1 MTQKE
6 RFIVGSTRSARTASV
21 NKQEGEKE
29 KKKEKK
35 RKISW
40 VIIFDRCAR
49 AKSNFAD
56 RLPSS
61 AEHVDARVLHAVYVC
76 VLCKLFHLS
85 LSLSLAPFPNI
96 NRCLFFAT
104 PNVQYRSK
112 LTLLLLISIQI
123 YLILD
128 LKIFWWMV
136 ASDGSLGSR
145 SRASL
150 FEKKRKIFIIFP
162 WNRVLNF

>member
-85 LSLSLAPFPNI
+85 LSLSLSCSLPKHQSVPLLCDTECTVSIKTYTIIINFDPNI
-96 NRCLFFAT
+96 F
-104 PNVQYRSK
+104 
-112 LTLLLLISIQI
+112 
-123 YLILD
+123 D

>member
-61 AEHVDARVLHAVYVC
+61 AEHVDARVLHTVYVC

-123 YLILD
+123 YLILRSFD
-128 LKIFWWMV
+128 GWLAQTE
-136 ASDGSLGSR
+136 ASEAEVERVFSR
-145 SRASL
+145 RK
-150 FEKKRKIFIIFP
+150 EKFLSFSP
-162 WNRVLNF
+162 GTVF

>member
-6 RFIVGSTRSARTASV
+6 RFIVGSTGSARTASV

-123 YLILD
+123 YLILRSFD
-128 LKIFWWMV
+128 RWLPQTE
-136 ASDGSLGSR
+136 ASEVEVERVFSR
-145 SRASL
+145 RK
-150 FEKKRKIFIIFP
+150 EKFLSFSP
-162 WNRVLNF
+162 GTVF

>member
-29 KKKEKK
+29 KKKKKK

-61 AEHVDARVLHAVYVC
+61 TEHVDARVLHAVYVC

-123 YLILD
+123 YLILRS
-128 LKIFWWMV
+128 F
-136 ASDGSLGSR
+136 DGWLPQAEAEVERVFSR
-145 SRASL
+145 RK
-150 FEKKRKIFIIFP
+150 EKFLSFSP
-162 WNRVLNF
+162 GTVF

>member
-123 YLILD
+123 YLILRSFD
-128 LKIFWWMV
+128 GWLPQTEASEAEVERVFSRRKEKFLFIFSPGTV
-136 ASDGSLGSR
+136 
-145 SRASL
+145 
-150 FEKKRKIFIIFP
+150 F
-162 WNRVLNF
+162 